1 MHDRAVR
8 RSGMELG
15 LACMVTGALL
25 PIEKVTAAHIVGTS
39 DPAQYSY
46 MLDNLGL
53 THWDIRNGML
63 FAGWFTSRVACFSEP
78 FTCITAQHRTACL
91 LS

>member
-1 MHDRAVR
+1 MHYRAVR

-39 DPAQYSY
+39 DPAQYS
-46 MLDNLGL
+46 LHAGRPGADPLGREEWHVVGRL
-53 THWDIRNGML
+53 AYIASGL
-63 FAGWFTSRVACFSEP
+63 FL
-78 FTCITAQHRTACL
+78 RTIHL
-91 LS
+91 H